1 MIDEWVENIN
11 TKECW
16 RLDTDPSKEVYIGE
30 DRQIHYAREIYN
42 YRFYPMC
49 PKEAPKMEALEY
61 GEQMSLEDFMKE

>member
-16 RLDTDPSKEVYIGE
+16 RLDTDPSREVYIGE

-49 PKEAPKMEALEY
+49 PKEAPKMEVKEC
-61 GEQMSLEDFMKE
+61 GRQMTLEDFI